1 MDRKE
6 NHVRAAKIINPL
18 KWIPLVKSLNNNFL
32 DKINFFKYLK
42 RSNYKRLTLYK
53 LKTNILIIK
62 KIFLENEQKKKK
74 NNKITILR
82 DEDWF
87 NWRIEESPFL
97 DDYYFFKKMIPL
109 LLFI

>member
-1 MDRKE
+1 MNISPHQLAITNENSLKVFKKFGWIE
-6 NHVRAAKIINPL
+6 KKNHVRAAKIINPL

-74 NNKITILR
+74 
-82 DEDWF
+82 
-87 NWRIEESPFL
+87 
-97 DDYYFFKKMIPL
+97 
-109 LLFI
+109 